1 MFTKITTKVARMQLH
16 VSLQHYVKE
25 HLFFSFALSSR
36 LMILISELPSVIT
49 LAPDTAILCYER
61 SFGLGEATKRRRLGY
76 QQHSSFFSRQISN
89 EFLLQTK
96 SL

>member
-1 MFTKITTKVARMQLH
+1 MITKITTKVARMQLH
-16 VSLQHYVKE
+16 VSLQQYVKE
-25 HLFFSFALSSR
+25 HLFFLLLSFR
-36 LMILISELPSVIT
+36 LIILISELPSVIT